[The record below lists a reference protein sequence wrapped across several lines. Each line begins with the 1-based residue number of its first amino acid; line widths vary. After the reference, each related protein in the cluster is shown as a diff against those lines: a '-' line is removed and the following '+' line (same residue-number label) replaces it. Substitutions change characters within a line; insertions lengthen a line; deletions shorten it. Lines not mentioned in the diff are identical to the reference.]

1 LPPETKE
8 FAFYNG
14 SVEATIMPDVFEAND
29 YQSFAPTPET
39 NGKLN
44 LSDGLRLQKEL
55 DSIEFYIEQGYDD
68 LAARSLSE
76 LEAEF
81 GDQTEIA
88 TLRARIGGASQ
99 SATAKIKPEKP
110 VIENTYVPEPS
121 AIETNNTIERT
132 DVFENVYVPEAPT
145 AQAPQKP
152 VAEKVESANNFDI
165 LGELKSEF
173 ASEEAQTAKTDED
186 YEMHYHTGTAYKE
199 MGLMEKAIGEFQD
212 AINLVEMNDGT
223 RRFFQCAVLL
233 SHCFMEKQLPKAA
246 ARWLLRSLEV
256 ADLTD
261 DEKQAVYYEIGN
273 AYETS
278 GEREKAINYF
288 EQLYAENIDYRN
300 VGDVWKICRKI
311 ICNPKLRMVARPS
324 RKFN

>member
-1 LPPETKE
+1 
-8 FAFYNG
+8 G
-14 SVEATIMPDVFEAND
+14 SVEPTVLPDVFETND
-29 YQSFAPTPET
+29 YQSFAPTPQT

-81 GDQTEIA
+81 GDQAEI
-88 TLRARIGGASQ
+88 TKLRARIGGASQ
-99 SATAKIKPEKP
+99 SPTTIIEPEKP
-110 VIENTYVPEPS
+110 LAANAYVPEP
-121 AIETNNTIERT
+121 ATIENNYTLERT
-132 DVFENVYVPEAPT
+132 DVFENVYAPP
-145 AQAPQKP
+145 APIVQVPQKP
-152 VAEKVESANNFDI
+152 LAEKVESANNFDI

-173 ASEEAQTAKTDED
+173 AAEEDRTAKTADD
-186 YEMHYHTGTAYKE
+186 YEVHYHTGTAYKE

-212 AINLVEMNDGT
+212 AINLVERNDGT

-233 SHCFMEKQLPKAA
+233 GHCFMEKQLPKAA
-246 ARWLLRSLEV
+246 ARWLIRSLEV

-273 AYETS
+273 AYETG

-300 VGDVWKICRKI
+300 VGERLENLQK
-311 ICNPKLRMVARPS
+311 NNL
-324 RKFN
+324 